1 MLRNSLALS
10 SALTVTSRVEG
21 GPCAA
26 YFCNTSIAARS
37 AQPHETRILA
47 QCTEISSPMDFV
59 LQATKAT
66 NTPSHDMTDQEQQCQ
81 DLLIEI
87 EELGKQKEEH
97 IKLLARYEGTVQER
111 RSSILRTLNAR
122 QTAAR
127 EKTLE
132 SMQAKL
138 VEHKHHVLG
147 LLHNV
152 NKLQSAYCEL
162 VRGLLRKDADRNWI
176 RLRRQRLLTAFHLA
190 KDIHVLIMQNGG
202 DIAPRKRKQ
211 SVQGCRRRQRS
222 RKR

>member
-1 MLRNSLALS
+1 
-10 SALTVTSRVEG
+10 
-21 GPCAA
+21 
-26 YFCNTSIAARS
+26 
-37 AQPHETRILA
+37 
-47 QCTEISSPMDFV
+47 MDFV

-66 NTPSHDMTDQEQQCQ
+66 NTPSHDMIDRKQQCQ
-81 DLLIEI
+81 DLLTEI

-147 LLHNV
+147 LLYNV

-162 VRGLLRKDADRNWI
+162 VRGLLRKDADRSWI

>member
-1 MLRNSLALS
+1 M
-10 SALTVTSRVEG
+10 E
-21 GPCAA
+21 
-26 YFCNTSIAARS
+26 
-37 AQPHETRILA
+37 
-47 QCTEISSPMDFV
+47 FV

-66 NTPSHDMTDQEQQCQ
+66 NTPSHNMIDREQQCQ
-81 DLLIEI
+81 DLLIDI

-97 IKLLARYEGTVQER
+97 IKLLAICEEKVQER

-122 QTAAR
+122 QTAAK

-138 VEHKHHVLG
+138 VKHKHHVLG

-152 NKLQSAYCEL
+152 KKLQSAYCEL
-162 VRGLLRKDADRNWI
+162 LRRLMRKDADRSWI
-176 RLRRQRLLTAFHLA
+176 RLRRQMLLTAFHLA
-190 KDIHVLIMQNGG
+190 KDIHILIMQNGG
-202 DIAPRKRKQ
+202 DIAAPRKRKQ